1 MLSLVHPRRFSR
13 KRTAWVF
20 LCLPRGARTL
30 AATKRRG
37 YRKMENYGHTDMMA
51 EIRQMMETADPQG
64 REQLKMQLR
73 QMTEQM

>member
-1 MLSLVHPRRFSR
+1 MLFLVHPRRFSR

-30 AATKRRG
+30 AATSRRG

-51 EIRQMMETADPQG
+51 EIRQMMETADPQE
-64 REQLKMQLR
+64 RDQLKREVL
-73 QMTEQM
+73 QMFGM